1 MIGGPR
7 IRTLERYFARQ
18 IFGGVGFVLL
28 GFLALFAFFDLIKE
42 LGDLDR
48 GEYHLR
54 AVFLFVLLSLPAH
67 AYELFPIAVLIGT
80 LYVLALLASNSEYTV
95 MRTSG
100 LSPLRA
106 GLMLGKIGLAFV
118 ALTFV
123 LGEWAAP
130 YAEETAQKVKLR
142 AMSSLIGQGLSSG
155 LWFKDEGR
163 SSTCARRARRVS
175 SRAYASS
182 RSTRTTG

>member
-1 MIGGPR
+1 MIAGPR

-80 LYVLALLASNSEYTV
+80 LYVLGQLAANSEYTV

-118 ALTFV
+118 LVTFV

-142 AMSSLIGQGLSSG
+142 AM
-155 LWFKDEGR
+155 R
-163 SSTCARRARRVS
+163 STRR
-175 SRAYASS
+175 ASS
-182 RSTRTTG
+182 RPCAPGRAASAEATGFFGFNTRFFQGNTISCAST